1 MSSLV
6 INSSK
11 YAIYVRV
18 LGGQGDGPLIT
29 VDAQGHIHV
38 VGDPG
43 PLPDRVAAAVRQ
55 IEIGA
60 AEFQAATQGLAA
72 GVAAR

>member
-18 LGGQGDGPLIT
+18 LAGEGDGPLIT
-29 VDAQGHIHV
+29 VDAQGHVHV

-43 PLPDRVAAAVRQ
+43 PLPDRVATAVKQVEAA
-55 IEIGA
+55 A
-60 AEFQAATQGLAA
+60 AAFQAATRGLAV
-72 GVAAR
+72 GTAAH